1 MSPTAPLI
9 VTLKLD
15 AATFAVFD
23 ELRQRHFPPER
34 NFLPAHITLF
44 HALPGAQA
52 TNIQATL
59 AARCAATPALRVE
72 FPRLRSLGRG
82 VAVNVE
88 CPALLVL
95 RGQLAKIWQTW
106 LGAQDQQPY
115 RPHITI
121 QNKVT
126 ADEARR
132 LYEELAARWQPLTGA
147 GEGLLLWRYLGGP
160 WAAAG
165 EFTFQTTSAPLA

>member
-23 ELRQRHFPPER
+23 EMRQRHFPPER

-44 HALPGAQA
+44 HALPGAEEA
-52 TNIQATL
+52 NIQATL
-59 AARCAATPALRVE
+59 AAHCAATSALRVE

-88 CPALLVL
+88 CPALLAL
-95 RGQLAKIWQTW
+95 RGQLAEAWQAW
-106 LGAQDQQPY
+106 LGAQDRQPY

-126 ADEARR
+126 ADEARQ
-132 LYEELAARWQPLTGA
+132 LCDELAATWQPLTGV
-147 GEGLLLWRYLGGP
+147 GEGLLLWRYLNGP
-160 WAAAG
+160 WGAAG
-165 EFTFQTTSAPLA
+165 EFRFQAGGASLA

>member
-23 ELRQRHFPPER
+23 ELRQHHFPPER

-44 HALPGAQA
+44 HALPGAQEA
-52 TNIQATL
+52 SIQTTL
-59 AARCAATPALRVE
+59 AMHCAGTPALRVE
-72 FPRLRSLGRG
+72 FPRVRSLGRG
-82 VAVNVE
+82 VAVTVE
-88 CPALLVL
+88 CPALLGL
-95 RGQLAKIWQTW
+95 REQLANAWQAW
-106 LGAQDQQPY
+106 LGAQDRQPY
-115 RPHITI
+115 RPHLTI

-126 ADEARR
+126 ADEARQ
-132 LYEELAARWQPLTGA
+132 LHDELAATWQPLTGT

-160 WAAAG
+160 WEAAG
-165 EFTFQTTSAPLA
+165 EFAFQTTSASTA